1 MKPILRFRFIEWND
15 GSEILD
21 IIPFISYVGV
31 DMSSFVLE
39 RKNISDRFT
48 EKEKTKRIIKWIR
61 RSDSKLRKRFSFL
74 KYQNAI
80 GFGITM
86 GSAFGMILLGSL
98 YVMDVIPFWA
108 CIIGNG
114 ILASFLHEMEH
125 DLIHSIY
132 FKENPKMQNFLFW
145 MVWLFRAN
153 TVNPWFRKEI
163 HLLHHKLSGNIED
176 IEERFIS
183 NGMPW
188 GIRRILV
195 MIDPI
200 MAVVL
205 QGPKIRKDAIRYL
218 AKIKAKPI
226 KGPYRLMY
234 LLLWYLFLI
243 WGSISL
249 INWALGSP
257 MQETGVTAYIH
268 NLLNTAAVVYL
279 IPCWLRQ
286 SAIQIV
292 SSNMH
297 YYGDVKS
304 LYQQTQVLDSW
315 WVLPLHLFC
324 FNFGATHGIHH
335 FVVTQPFYLR
345 QAVAS
350 KVKPF
355 LKKYGIRFNDFESM
369 TRANRY
375 QKEEMDGIA
384 IPA

>member
-1 MKPILRFRFIEWND
+1 MASLT
-15 GSEILD
+15 
-21 IIPFISYVGV
+21 
-31 DMSSFVLE
+31 LE
-39 RKNISDRFT
+39 RKTASERFS
-48 EKEKTKRIIKWIR
+48 EKEKTKRIMKWIR
-61 RSDSKLRKRFSFL
+61 KSDSRLRKKYTFL
-74 KYQNAI
+74 KHQNTI
-80 GFGITM
+80 GFGITI
-86 GSAFGMILLGSL
+86 GSAAGMILLGGL
-98 YVMDVIPFWA
+98 YIAGLIPFWA

-132 FKENPKMQNFLFW
+132 FKESPRMQNFLFW
-145 MVWLFRAN
+145 VVWLFRAN

-188 GIRRILV
+188 GIKRILV

-205 QGPKIRKDAIRYL
+205 QGPKIRKDAIRYFR
-218 AKIKAKPI
+218 KIKSSPI
-226 KGPYRLMY
+226 KGPYRSIY
-234 LLLWYLFLI
+234 LLLWYSFLG
-243 WGSISL
+243 WGIFSL
-249 INWALGSP
+249 VNTALGNP
-257 MQETGVTAYIH
+257 VQESGLASNIH
-268 NLLNTAAVVYL
+268 HFLNTAAVVYL

-315 WVLPLHLFC
+315 WILPLHLFC

-345 QAVAS
+345 QAVAPR
-350 KVKPF
+350 VKPF

-369 TRANRY
+369 GRANRY
-375 QKEEMDGIA
+375 EKESLGIPVTA
-384 IPA
+384 

>member
-1 MKPILRFRFIEWND
+1 M
-15 GSEILD
+15 GSL
-21 IIPFISYVGV
+21 
-31 DMSSFVLE
+31 VLE
-39 RKNISDRFT
+39 RRLSAERIPD
-48 EKEKTKRIIKWIR
+48 KEKTKRIIKWIR
-61 RSDSKLRKRFSFL
+61 YSDAKLRKKFSFL

-80 GFGITM
+80 GFGITI
-86 GSAFGMILLGSL
+86 GSAGGMILLGTL
-98 YVMDVIPFWA
+98 YVIGLIPFWA

-132 FKENPKMQNFLFW
+132 FKESPKMQNFLFW

-163 HLLHHKLSGNIED
+163 HLLHHKLSGNKED

-188 GIRRILV
+188 GLRRILV

-200 MAVVL
+200 MAVAL
-205 QGPKIRKDAIRYL
+205 QGPRIRKDAIYYL
-218 AKIKAKPI
+218 KKIKSSPI
-226 KGPYRLMY
+226 KGPYRSIF
-234 LLLWYLFLI
+234 LLLWYSFLVWGLF
-243 WGSISL
+243 SL
-249 INWALGSP
+249 VNLALGNP
-257 MQETGVTAYIH
+257 IQETGVAASIH
-268 NLLNTAAVVYL
+268 HFLNTAAVVYL

-286 SAIQIV
+286 TSIQIV

-345 QAVAS
+345 QAVAP
-350 KVKPF
+350 KVRPI
-355 LKKYGIRFNDFESM
+355 LKKYGVRFNDFESM

-375 QKEEMDGIA
+375 EKEVES
-384 IPA
+384 IPATA